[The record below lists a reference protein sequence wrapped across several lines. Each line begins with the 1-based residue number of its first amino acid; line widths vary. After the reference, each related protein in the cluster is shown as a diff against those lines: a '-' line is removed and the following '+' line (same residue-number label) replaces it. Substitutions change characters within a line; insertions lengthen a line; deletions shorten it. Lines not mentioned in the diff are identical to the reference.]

1 MFQNKSKKRDL
12 YYDRVIH
19 LYYDEGLGN
28 KKISRIFP
36 INPSTVTTWIRN
48 FALDHPEMIRKCM
61 KRTPPP
67 VEIKKSEMPDDV
79 QSLKAEISRLK
90 RELADANLRADAFN
104 EMINVAEERFNIP
117 IRKKAGA
124 KQ

>member
-48 FALDHPEMIRKCM
+48 FALELK
-61 KRTPPP
+61 TN
-67 VEIKKSEMPDDV
+67 KK
-79 QSLKAEISRLK
+79 KK
-90 RELADANLRADAFN
+90 
-104 EMINVAEERFNIP
+104 NI
-117 IRKKAGA
+117 
-124 KQ
+124 QTSD

>member
-28 KKISRIFP
+28 KKISNILP
-36 INPSTVTTWIRN
+36 VNPSTVTTWIRN
-48 FALDHPEMIRKCM
+48 FALEHPEMIRKCM

-117 IRKKAGA
+117 IRKKTGA

>member
-1 MFQNKSKKRDL
+1 MFQNKIKKRDL

-28 KKISRIFP
+28 KKISNIIP
-36 INPSTVTTWIRN
+36 VNPSTVTTWIRN
-48 FALDHPEMIRKCM
+48 FALEHPEMIRKCM
-61 KRTPPP
+61 KRTPPSID
-67 VEIKKSEMPDDV
+67 IKKSATDDDV
-79 QSLKAEISRLK
+79 KSLRAEISRLK
-90 RELADANLRADAFN
+90 RELDDATLRADVYN
-104 EMINVAEERFNIP
+104 EMINVAEERFSIP